1 VSPHFDNS
9 ASFGSMTFEIAVGSA
24 DDVQRMARW
33 AGDEGWN
40 PGNTDAHAF
49 FAADPGAFLIG
60 RLEGE
65 PVVCVSVVKYGQ
77 GLGFLGFYIARPQ
90 VRGKGYGI
98 QVWRAG
104 MARLE
109 GRNVGLDGVV
119 AQQANYRKSGFRN
132 AWNNVRHEGVPVAAS
147 VLAGVSLLD
156 ARGVAFDRLAAYDR
170 RFFPEARDSFL
181 ASWISLPERAS
192 MVAVRDGKL
201 AGFAVMRACQAA
213 SRVGPLFADSPEIA
227 AALVSEL
234 AAKTGAT
241 AVAIDMP
248 DINKKTA
255 GLADRL
261 GLRPSF
267 ETARM
272 YTGPDPK
279 VDLGGVFGVTSLELG

>member
-1 VSPHFDNS
+1 
-9 ASFGSMTFEIAVGSA
+9 MTFEITVGSA

-49 FAADPGAFLIG
+49 FAADPRAFLIG
-60 RLEGE
+60 RLDGE
-65 PVVCVSVVKYGQ
+65 PVVCISVAKYGQ
-77 GLGFLGFYIARPQ
+77 AFGFLGFYIARPP
-90 VRGKGYGI
+90 VRGKGFGI

-104 MARLE
+104 MARLA

-119 AQQANYRKSGFRN
+119 AQQANYRKSGFRS
-132 AWNNVRHEGVPVAAS
+132 AWNNVRHEGTPAAAPVP
-147 VLAGVSLLD
+147 AGVSLLD
-156 ARGVAFDRLAAYDR
+156 ARSVALDKLAAYDR

-181 ASWISLPERAS
+181 ASWITLPERAA
-192 MVAVRDGKL
+192 MVALRDGEL

-213 SRVGPLFADSPEIA
+213 SRVGPLFAQSAEIA
-227 AALVSEL
+227 GSLISSL

-241 AVAIDMP
+241 AVAVDMP
-248 DINKKTA
+248 DINKPA
-255 GLADRL
+255 IALAERMGLK
-261 GLRPSF
+261 PSF

-279 VDLGGVFGVTSLELG
+279 VDYAGLFGVTSLELG

>member
-1 VSPHFDNS
+1 
-9 ASFGSMTFEIAVGSA
+9 MTFEITVGSA

-33 AGDEGWN
+33 AADEGWN
-40 PGNTDAHAF
+40 PGNTDSYAF
-49 FAADPGAFLIG
+49 FAADPGAFRIG
-60 RLEGE
+60 RLDGE
-65 PVVCVSVVKYGQ
+65 PVVCISVVKYGPA
-77 GLGFLGFYIARPQ
+77 LGFLGFYIARPQ

-119 AQQANYRKSGFRN
+119 AQQANYRKSGFRS
-132 AWNNVRHEGVPVAAS
+132 AWNNVRHEGTPTAAAVP
-147 VLAGVSLLD
+147 AGVSLLD
-156 ARGVAFDRLAAYDR
+156 ARSVPFDKLAAYDR

-181 ASWISLPERAS
+181 ASWITLPERAA
-192 MVAVRDGKL
+192 MVAIRDGEL

-213 SRVGPLFADSPEIA
+213 SRVGPLFAASPEIA
-227 AALVSEL
+227 ASLVSGL
-234 AAKTGAT
+234 AAKTGAA

-248 DINKKTA
+248 DINKPAITLA
-255 GLADRL
+255 ERIGLK
-261 GLRPSF
+261 PSF

-279 VDLGGVFGVTSLELG
+279 VDYAG